1 VTGVEASALGRSLK
15 VIAGEGMVTPVA
27 PMTVRYRDGSEERLL
42 PNRHRFAPEHELVT
56 QGPEK
61 FRLCMPKGDR
71 TDAPEQF
78 RAALRAANREVT
90 RQLQE
95 ARGERLP
102 ARSST
107 STGDEPWRL

>member
-1 VTGVEASALGRSLK
+1 VTGVDASSLGRSLR
-15 VIAGEGMVTPVA
+15 VIAGEGMLTPRR
-27 PMTVRYRDGSEERLL
+27 PMTVRYRDGTEERLL
-42 PNRHRFAPEHELVT
+42 PNRHRFAPEDELVT
-56 QGPEK
+56 QAPEK

-78 RAALRAANREVT
+78 RAALRAADREVT
-90 RQLQE
+90 RRLAE

-102 ARSST
+102 ARPKT